1 MHRCVKRTYHQED
14 RPEVRRFDLY
24 LPASASTCIP
34 SHTCT
39 DACMHAVAF
48 LHAQVRRFY
57 RRFGLLGGGWLASL
71 PIFSLAISA
80 MPSWYRLR
88 TLAWSKCALGDATA
102 GPQRRL

>member
-1 MHRCVKRTYHQED
+1 
-14 RPEVRRFDLY
+14 
-24 LPASASTCIP
+24 
-34 SHTCT
+34 
-39 DACMHAVAF
+39 MHAVAF

-88 TLAWSKCALGDATA
+88 TRSMVKVRSWRGHSWPPEASLTAFESLRPPSALVKR
-102 GPQRRL
+102 GPAS